1 MKRPIGIDIS
11 CKTLDYYLLNQAEQ
25 IENGIYQNTQ
35 IDITSF
41 LNKYPAESFYLV
53 IEPTGTYGDKLVEIA
68 HNQGF
73 EICLAN
79 PKKSSKFMEVLDLLH
94 KTDANAAMAL
104 CLMGQS
110 KEIDLPRFIPQ
121 SDLLKQRKQLQITL
135 NGLQKQHNM
144 ISNQIHAMEQR
155 LKPSE
160 LSLSALMAIKTALE
174 EQIKL
179 LEKELQQ
186 LGDDEIK
193 EFNLYAQSVVG
204 IGPKSSNLLML
215 YTNGLKYFEKKTQL
229 SKFTGIVP
237 TSHKSGTSIN
247 VRGRITKNG
256 PSLLRACLYNAAKS
270 AKKHNHACKALYHR
284 LRTNGKSHKVAMIAV
299 INKLLHQVFAVV
311 KNKTLFD
318 NERYLNQF
326 SK

>member
-11 CKTLDYYLLNQAEQ
+11 CQTLDYYLSNQTDQ

-35 IDITSF
+35 SDITLF
-41 LNKYPAESFYLV
+41 LNKYSSDYFYLV

-73 EICLAN
+73 EIRLAN
-79 PKKSSKFMEVLDLLH
+79 PKKSSKFMEVLDLMH
-94 KTDANAAMAL
+94 KTDANSAMAL
-104 CLMGQS
+104 CLMGRS

-121 SDLLKQRKQLQITL
+121 SDLLKKRKQTQITL
-135 NGLQKQHNM
+135 NGLLKQHNM
-144 ISNQIHAMEQR
+144 TSNRIHAMEQR
-155 LKPSE
+155 LNPSE
-160 LSLSALMAIKTALE
+160 LSLSALKAVKNAMEK
-174 EQIKL
+174 QIEL
-179 LEKELQQ
+179 LEKELKQ
-186 LGDDEIK
+186 LNDDEIE
-193 EFNLYAQSVVG
+193 EFSRYAQSVVG
-204 IGPKSSNLLML
+204 IGPKSSELLMI

-237 TSHKSGTSIN
+237 SSHKSGTSVN

-270 AKKHNHACKALYHR
+270 AKRYNHACKALYDR
-284 LRTNGKSHKVAMIAV
+284 LRSNGKAHKVAMMAV

-311 KNKTLFD
+311 KTKTLFD
-318 NERYLNQF
+318 NDRYLNQF